1 MLNSGSDT
9 TPMTKMIENIV
20 KGIVDAPDSVDVRE
34 MRGEQ
39 TLVIHVSVAKSD
51 IGKVLGKKGS
61 MAEALRTILRA
72 IATKHQV
79 RAILEIES

>member
-1 MLNSGSDT
+1 
-9 TPMTKMIENIV
+9 MTKMIENIV